1 MSTANAELSSGRA
14 VETSLNYLG
23 DVTEPLFT
31 YAYDAPPGQPKS
43 NVRFAPY
50 PATIHDARAL
60 PAGASVDRE
69 GFALLKHR
77 TAVTDFYDENQIR
90 DIYNPECKRLMKA
103 ALGAARVQV
112 FDHIVR
118 NAARSKPGENTIK
131 EYAGAVHNDYTTKSG
146 PQRLRD
152 LLPAEADALSR
163 ERFAILNLW
172 RPIRGPV
179 LHQPLAVCDA
189 RSIEPGDLVTN
200 ARIYPDRRG
209 EIQAVRHRPTHRW
222 YYYSAMQ
229 PDEAILLKC
238 YDSAED
244 GRARFTAHTAFKD
257 PATPPGAPLRESIEI
272 RALVFFE

>member
-1 MSTANAELSSGRA
+1 MSTANAELSSGCN
-14 VETSLNYLG
+14 VETSLNYLA

-43 NVRFAPY
+43 NVRFEPY
-50 PATIHDARAL
+50 PVTVHDGREL
-60 PAGASVDRE
+60 PAPPTVDRE
-69 GFALLKHR
+69 GFALLKGR
-77 TAVTDFYDENQIR
+77 STVTDFYDEAQIR
-90 DIYNPECKRLMKA
+90 DVYYPECERVMKA
-103 ALGAARVQV
+103 ALGASRVHV

-152 LLPAEADALSR
+152 LLPNEADVPAHK
-163 ERFAILNLW
+163 RFAIINLW

-179 LHQPLAVCDA
+179 VHQPLAVCDA
-189 RSIEPGDLVTN
+189 RSLEPGDLVTN
-200 ARIYPDRRG
+200 ARIYPDRHG
-209 EIQAVRHRPTHRW
+209 EIQAVRYRPSHRW

-257 PATPPGAPLRESIEI
+257 PATPPGAPPRESIEI